1 MLPYL
6 CIMIYR
12 EYFIKSEFGDVWRT
26 LQSYY
31 HEPDSLRQLYKTLF
45 YTIRNLPI
53 DDAHSAFPLKIVF
66 DYDNMIHIAGAPD
79 PIEWLVEREVIFYKD
94 EMEEKYRCGETRGQ
108 EPTIAEFSAHLLY
121 WSTLYDF
128 RTKTR
133 HEKDFQQFLD
143 ACEDGTRDYSP
154 QNPDIAL
161 SLKRK
166 HCYYWKETIAN
177 DSAID
182 WSYILDILRKR
193 IEYHIGYHRYTER
206 FVNSPF
212 YISRME
218 LCHRFLELAA
228 ADYYDMDGTYVNSRN
243 ASRYVG
249 SIFNQYHYEKIGKG
263 NSKDDNDYL
272 LSELRRAKAYKILWI
287 ILDHNLT
294 YWWD

>member
-1 MLPYL
+1 
-6 CIMIYR
+6 MIYK
-12 EYFIKSEFGDVWRT
+12 EYFTTSEFDDVWRT

-31 HEPDSLRQLYKTLF
+31 HEPDSLRNLYKTLF

-53 DDAHSAFPLKIVF
+53 DEAHSAAPLKVVF
-66 DYDNMIHIAGAPD
+66 DFDNMIHFAGAPD
-79 PIEWLVEREVIFYKD
+79 PLEWLVGRELDFDKN
-94 EMEEKYRCGETRGQ
+94 EMVEKYRLGGATRQG
-108 EPTIAEFSAHLLY
+108 PTTAEFAAHLLY

-133 HEKDFQQFLD
+133 NEKDFQQFLD
-143 ACEDGTRDYSP
+143 LCADGTRDYFP
-154 QNPDIAL
+154 ENPDIAL

-166 HCYYWKETIAN
+166 QAYYWKETVAN

-218 LCHRFLELAA
+218 LCHRLLELAA
-228 ADYYDMDGTYVNSRN
+228 ADYYDMDGVYVNSRN

-249 SIFNQYHYEKIGKG
+249 RIFNQYHYEKIGK
-263 NSKDDNDYL
+263 DADFEEYY
-272 LSELRRAKAYKILWI
+272 LSELRRAKAYKILWKF
-287 ILDHNLT
+287 LDHNLT